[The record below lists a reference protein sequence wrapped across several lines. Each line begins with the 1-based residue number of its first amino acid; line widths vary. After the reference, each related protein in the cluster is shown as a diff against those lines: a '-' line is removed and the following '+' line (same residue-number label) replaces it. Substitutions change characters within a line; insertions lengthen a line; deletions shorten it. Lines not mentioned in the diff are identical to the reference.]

1 MKTRKKTIIFLIMF
15 ILVLALA
22 LGSTLAWYTAKRSVK
37 GTMLFDKGIFIE
49 FGNVEGETNTR
60 KLLLEDGSLLDI
72 SIVPNDVIKIKNP
85 YIKSLTN
92 SVPFYLRAKLEYST
106 NTSEGLQTVETAK
119 LSEIIDLNEYNQAF
133 NFNSQFLPDS
143 NNDWFYYVADANA
156 ALSNENLGIVY
167 ENDII
172 NIFADTT
179 MKVANFSAENGSP
192 NDIDNIQICLVVE
205 ALQVGEGSS
214 AVFSIDGG
222 VAYSLVTANVQN
234 GSVSYSVTDTTI
246 EILDFNGI
254 DLVIND
260 SDLTT
265 NDKEITIAENAFENL
280 SEGELGCKTLYVYD
294 RAILESLVNMEL
306 NSTPETSMLNILI
319 IVTSDELCEY
329 VYTSLVDDSRAGEFQ
344 AAAFIIGESEL

>member
-15 ILVLALA
+15 ILILALA

-60 KLLLEDGSLLDI
+60 KLLLDDGSLLDI

-214 AVFSIDGG
+214 AVFSIDAG
-222 VAYSLVTANVQN
+222 VAYSLRTATLEN
-234 GSVSYSVTDTTI
+234 GSVTYRVKDTAI
-246 EILDFNGI
+246 EILDFNGTDI
-254 DLVIND
+254 VIND

-265 NDKEITIAENAFENL
+265 NDKEITIAANAFDNL
-280 SEGELGCKTLYVYD
+280 AEGELGCKTLYVYD
-294 RAILESLVNMEL
+294 KAILESLVNMEI
-306 NSTPETSMLNILI
+306 NSTGTSMLYTLI

>member
-1 MKTRKKTIIFLIMF
+1 MKTRKKTIAFLIMF
-15 ILVLALA
+15 ILILALA

-72 SIVPNDVIKIKNP
+72 SIVPNDVVKIKNP

-143 NNDWFYYVADANA
+143 NNEWFYYVADTNA

-167 ENDII
+167 ENDTI
-172 NIFADTT
+172 NIFEDTT
-179 MKVANFSAENGSP
+179 MKIANFSCENGSP
-192 NDIDNIQICLVVE
+192 NDIDNIQICLVIE

-214 AVFSIDGG
+214 AVFSIDAG
-222 VAYSLVTANVQN
+222 VAYSLRTATLEN
-234 GSVSYSVTDTTI
+234 GSVTYRVKDTAI
-246 EILDFNGI
+246 EILDFNGTDI
-254 DLVIND
+254 VIND

-265 NDKEITIAENAFENL
+265 NDKEITIAADAFDNL
-280 SEGELGCKTLYVYD
+280 TEGDLDCKTLYVYD
-294 RAILESLVNMEL
+294 KALLDSLVSMEIK
-306 NSTPETSMLNILI
+306 STPETSMLGSLI
-319 IVTSDELCEY
+319 IVTSDELY
-329 VYTSLVDDSRAGEFQ
+329 SYIKTTLGLSYDHFLVDYV
-344 AAAFIIGESEL
+344 INELDL

>member
-1 MKTRKKTIIFLIMF
+1 M
-15 ILVLALA
+15 
-22 LGSTLAWYTAKRSVK
+22 
-37 GTMLFDKGIFIE
+37 
-49 FGNVEGETNTR
+49 
-60 KLLLEDGSLLDI
+60 
-72 SIVPNDVIKIKNP
+72 
-85 YIKSLTN
+85 
-92 SVPFYLRAKLEYST
+92 
-106 NTSEGLQTVETAK
+106 
-119 LSEIIDLNEYNQAF
+119 NEYNQAF

-167 ENDII
+167 ENDTI

-222 VAYSLVTANVQN
+222 VVYSLVTANVQN

-265 NDKEITIAENAFENL
+265 NDKEITIKANAFDNL
-280 SEGELGCKTLYVYD
+280 AEGELGCKTLYVYD

-306 NSTPETSMLNILI
+306 SSTPETSMLDSLI

-344 AAAFIIGESEL
+344 AAPFIIGESEL

>member
-1 MKTRKKTIIFLIMF
+1 MF
-15 ILVLALA
+15 ILILALA

-60 KLLLEDGSLLDI
+60 KLLLDDGSLLDI

-214 AVFSIDGG
+214 AVFSIDAG
-222 VAYSLVTANVQN
+222 VAYSLRTATLEN
-234 GSVSYSVTDTTI
+234 GSVTYRVKDTAI
-246 EILDFNGI
+246 EILDFNGTDI
-254 DLVIND
+254 VIND

-265 NDKEITIAENAFENL
+265 NDKEITIAANAFDNL
-280 SEGELGCKTLYVYD
+280 AEGELGCKTLYVYD
-294 RAILESLVNMEL
+294 KAILESLVNMEI
-306 NSTPETSMLNILI
+306 NSTGTSMLYTLI